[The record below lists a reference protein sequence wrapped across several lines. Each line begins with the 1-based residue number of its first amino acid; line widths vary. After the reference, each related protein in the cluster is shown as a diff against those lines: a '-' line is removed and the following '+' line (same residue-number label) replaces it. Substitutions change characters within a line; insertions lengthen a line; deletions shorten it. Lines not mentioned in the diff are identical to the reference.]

1 MDIKELDKLGQR
13 IAALKI
19 SKSQLA
25 EQTKKINEELN
36 PLEDEY
42 IEKLTE
48 AEKKNWLI
56 KGVGTFVLKVSEY
69 VNVSAEQKDKVVQY
83 FLKKKDYHMLDLKTG
98 DLSDWAKKE
107 REIAKNKAKFDADF
121 KKKFG
126 ITFFD
131 KTSLAFTRDK
141 KKE

>member
-13 IAALKI
+13 IATLKI
-19 SKSQLA
+19 SKAQLA

-56 KGVGTFVLKVSEY
+56 KGVGAFTLKISEY
-69 VNVSAEQKDKVVQY
+69 VNVSAENKDKVVQY
-83 FLKKKDYHMLDLKTG
+83 FLKQKKFHMLDLKTG

-107 REIAKNKAKFDADF
+107 RELAKSKSKFDKEF

-131 KTSLAFTRDK
+131 KTTLSFTRDK